1 MARVVTAIDIGSSKV
16 CTLIGEVTDADVIR
30 VVGIGMVPSRG
41 VSHGVITN
49 LEEATLA
56 IGESIQKAE
65 RIAQQTVTRA
75 YVAVGGPH
83 ISSMNKR
90 GSAAVGKGDRPIDR
104 EDLQR
109 ALDAAQSM
117 PVTHNRQIIYCAA
130 REYTL
135 DEDVTTKN
143 PLGLLGYTLDVDA
156 HIITANATSI
166 NNLANCI
173 RRNHVDIIEYVPQP
187 IASAQAVLS
196 AEEMNDGVAVVDMG
210 GETTSMIIYACGTP
224 FDTHVY
230 PLGGSHFTNDMVVGL
245 HTPVTAAEEIKLRYG
260 HVLTSAVGADEKIDI
275 STFGATSLSTIQR
288 RYVADIMGA
297 RMEDILDHFILR
309 DIKRSGYDGLL
320 AAGIVLTG
328 GASQVQGAAEL
339 TSAVLQLPARVGV
352 PRRLHGLSETINNPA
367 YATAVGLL
375 LHGMRR
381 ETIDK
386 PIPAFESNPKTGSR
400 LLQWLKNILPR

>member
-1 MARVVTAIDIGSSKV
+1 MVTAIDIGSSKV
-16 CTLIGEVTDADVIR
+16 CTLIGEITDAEVIR

-41 VSHGVITN
+41 VSHGVVTD

-75 YVAVGGPH
+75 YIAVGGPH
-83 ISSMNKR
+83 IASQNKR
-90 GSAAVGKGDRPIDR
+90 GSAAIGKGDRPIDR

-109 ALDAAQSM
+109 TLDSAQSI

-135 DEDVTTKN
+135 DENITTKN
-143 PLGLLGYTLDVDA
+143 PLGLLGYTLEVDA
-156 HIITANATSI
+156 HIITGNATSI

-173 RRNHVDIIEYVPQP
+173 RRNHVEIIEYVPQP
-187 IASAQAVLS
+187 IASAQSVLS
-196 AEEMNDGVAVVDMG
+196 GEEMNDGVAVVDMG
-210 GETTSMIIYACGTP
+210 GETTSLTIYVCGTP
-224 FDTHVY
+224 FDTRVY

-245 HTPVTAAEEIKLRYG
+245 HTPVATAEEIKMRYG
-260 HVLTSAVGADEKIDI
+260 HVLTSAVGVDEKIDV
-275 STFGATSLSTIQR
+275 STFGAASLSTIPR

-328 GASQVQGAAEL
+328 GASQVPGAAEL
-339 TSAVLQLPARVGV
+339 TSAIMQLPARVGV
-352 PRRLHGLSETINNPA
+352 PRRLHGLSETISSPA

-375 LHGMRR
+375 LHGLRR
-381 ETIDK
+381 ETVEK
-386 PIPAFESNPKTGSR
+386 PIPVFEGNQKTSSR
-400 LLQWLKNILPR
+400 LLHWLRNILPR